1 MNFLKDFED
10 RMVSVVNEATQ
21 SVVSVVRGSK
31 RGGAG
36 SGVILSEDGYIVT
49 NAHVVK
55 ETGEVDVILPDGCH
69 VKARV
74 VGTSNVK
81 DIAILK
87 TESRGL
93 TPIKLG
99 DPTKI
104 RLGQFC
110 IAIGNSLGLGTTVT
124 FGMVSGLGRS
134 IGHTELQ
141 FDGLI
146 QTSAPINPGNSGGAL
161 LNLDGHLIGIPTV
174 IITTMFAAGVGLAIS
189 VEDVYNIYNRFLETG
204 SAITPVLG
212 VKTQSLTKTFAEK
225 KKLGVHIG
233 ALVVSVSK
241 GPAKEAGVRRMD
253 VIVKVDEQMVNNPD
267 DLRNYIIRLDNN
279 QKVIIHLVRKGE
291 ARELAVTLGNEIN
304 K

>member
-10 RMVSVVNEATQ
+10 RMVSVVAETTQ
-21 SVVSVVRGSK
+21 SVVSVIRGPK
-31 RGGAG
+31 HGGAG

-55 ETGEVDVILPDGCH
+55 GTGEVTVILPDGCY

-87 TESRGL
+87 TESKGL
-93 TPIKLG
+93 IPIKLG

-110 IAIGNSLGLGTTVT
+110 LVIGNALGMGTTVT

-134 IGHTELQ
+134 LGHAELQ

-146 QTSAPINPGNSGGAL
+146 QTSAPVNPGNSGGAL
-161 LNLDGHLIGIPTV
+161 LNMDGHLIGVPTITISAMGGV
-174 IITTMFAAGVGLAIS
+174 IEGVSFAIS
-189 VEDVYNIYNRFLETG
+189 VEDVHNIYNRFLETG
-204 SAITPVLG
+204 DATSPVLG
-212 VKTQSLTKTFAEK
+212 VKTQSLTKAFAKE

-233 ALVVSVSK
+233 ALVVGVSK
-241 GPAKEAGVRRMD
+241 GPAKTAGIHKMD
-253 VIVKVDEQMVNNPD
+253 VIVKVDDQMVNTSD
-267 DLRNYIIRLDNN
+267 DLRNYIIRLNN
-279 QKVIIHLVRKGE
+279 GQSIVVQLVRAGE
-291 ARELAVTLGNEIN
+291 AHELTITL
-304 K
+304 